1 MPGGQPVAGS
11 PPPSRGA
18 AGPSGENVDFVETDA
33 DEPADAS
40 PRLEAGVQGEADDRE
55 DGQDDRA
62 VVSDFLGL
70 FGGDV
75 RQAIAHLI
83 ERHWNKADA
92 FQWLAAEVERDQA
105 AAKPPEGPWP
115 PAIACGEV
123 PAWEKARPGQYV
135 TWGPSRVM
143 VVAEVGTAEVVL
155 EDPFYPRGRY
165 PIPVSGDQWD
175 QVRAT
180 TEDRVRNE
188 FARIGR
194 DLPGDQSGSRRWR
207 RQGRAPREKN
217 CSEGRRKETP
227 ANSRRHEGVD
237 LNPVQLL

>member
-1 MPGGQPVAGS
+1 M
-11 PPPSRGA
+11 
-18 AGPSGENVDFVETDA
+18 
-33 DEPADAS
+33 
-40 PRLEAGVQGEADDRE
+40 
-55 DGQDDRA
+55 
-62 VVSDFLGL
+62 SDFLGL

-92 FQWLAAEVERDQA
+92 FEWLAAEVERDQA

-194 DLPGDQSGSRRWR
+194 DLPGDQSGERDGDGKEELPVKKTVRKAAGKKRR
-207 RQGRAPREKN
+207 
-217 CSEGRRKETP
+217 P
-227 ANSRRHEGVD
+227 ALAGTKA
-237 LNPVQLL
+237 